1 MSTQEGK
8 CRQSVMLNGVVYFC
22 SRLAGHTGWHII
34 TGRSFSFVWESTV
47 KYKTEMNLGGG
58 NE

>member
-1 MSTQEGK
+1 
-8 CRQSVMLNGVVYFC
+8 MLNGVVYFC

-34 TGRSFSFVWESTV
+34 TGRSFSFVWESTD
-47 KYKTEMNLGGG
+47 KYKTEMNLGDG